1 MEESTLEN
9 CTAKNITE
17 EAASVLLPSKPPKP
31 KKPLSEK
38 QKAALI
44 RRKNKMYKRA
54 QRRREQLAKTGLE
67 VRAQKTHEEAASE
80 SYDFPDVCKKDEAKD
95 ILRDHR
101 NLSKGYIVDAAYALG
116 TIAAKRLRI
125 PANRFF
131 WTNGVLSTLESI
143 QTQNSLQLLP
153 SVEDAKAEN
162 EVFRN
167 QDQLALWD
175 FACSWREQEAKK
187 DHWGEGHKI
196 TFEEYQ
202 ALRALK
208 GDPCKLGN
216 TFLDRDF
223 EALHEEWQ
231 DFFPRICINAL
242 SENYSQREMKQVMSS
257 LAEIYDYLCMAFR
270 GSFKTTWMVSY
281 LLCWCCTFYD
291 IRILVASATT
301 PLSKDTVKSFRKH
314 FILENEDLT
323 LFQQIFAE
331 MNLYTKDDEGS
342 VLTYQCPCARLN
354 LAQATMFSVGLDSTV
369 AGRRA
374 DIILADDLSD
384 NSNSDTPELRA
395 TTQRKWELMTELREG
410 GNASFVFMLGTPYA
424 LGDLL
429 WTVINRNSINTTKSV
444 AVKLD
449 PCLELIDEGRRR
461 ELLDKPELWHQVQE
475 HEVKMRFPTQFGW
488 AQFKK
493 SLSNNELK
501 TVLQQKLLVFTSDGD
516 VIRLNF
522 EREQLDAAIVER
534 APNPDA
540 DIHQVLMTVDRAH
553 STKMTADR
561 SAISLTQFHK
571 NSIGQPAMCVL
582 HNRADRWPTSE
593 LAKQIVDTWVEYKP
607 YTIVIEKD
615 NAWQDLATSLQ
626 LECDRRNVTLNIY
639 WRPTT
644 QTPRAKIIRFKGL
657 EGLLGASPRRLTF
670 VRGPWIEDTFA
681 EFLWQDG
688 IRVSSTGKQK
698 DDRLDCIS
706 TASLFL
712 PGLITAE
719 EADKTQ
725 EDKEAEDRRAAMRA
739 QHEMIF
745 GGGTHSNVSSGRAW
759 REGMPTT
766 ESPPPDV
773 GENVTRGA
781 YGIPGLRGWKQP
793 APEPNKKLMSF
804 GDIQPKHF

>member
-1 MEESTLEN
+1 MEETKAEVMAVETSPAES
-9 CTAKNITE
+9 APESRK
-17 EAASVLLPSKPPKP
+17 AASK
-31 KKPLSEK
+31 
-38 QKAALI
+38 
-44 RRKNKMYKRA
+44 RKRNRLYKRA
-54 QRRREQLAKTGLE
+54 ERQRKRQA
-67 VRAQKTHEEAASE
+67 HEEAAAE
-80 SYDFPDVCKKDEAKD
+80 AYDCSDVCKKEEAKG
-95 ILRDHR
+95 ILRYRR

-116 TIAAKRLRI
+116 TIAAKGLKI
-125 PANRFF
+125 PANRFL
-131 WTNGVLSTLESI
+131 WTNGVLSALESI
-143 QTQNSLQLLP
+143 RMQSSQQLLP
-153 SVEDAKAEN
+153 SVQDAKAEN

-175 FACSWREQEAKK
+175 FACSWREQTAKQGR
-187 DHWGEGHKI
+187 WEEGHKI
-196 TFEEYQ
+196 SFEEYQ

-216 TFLDRDF
+216 VLLDRDF

-231 DFFPRICINAL
+231 EFFPRININAL
-242 SENYSQREMKQVMSS
+242 SENYSQREMKQVLSS

-281 LLCWCCTFYD
+281 LLCWCCAFYD
-291 IRILVASATT
+291 IRVLVASATT
-301 PLSKDTVKSFRKH
+301 PLSRDTVKAFRKH
-314 FILENEDLT
+314 FLVENEDLT

-331 MNLYTKDDEGS
+331 MNLYTKEDEGS
-342 VLTYQCPCARLN
+342 VQTYQNPCARLN

-449 PCLELIDEGRRR
+449 PCLELIDEARRR

-475 HEVKMRFPTQFGW
+475 HEVKMRFPTQFSW
-488 AQFKK
+488 AAFKK

-522 EREQLDAAIVER
+522 EREQLEAAIVEK

-540 DIHQVLMTVDRAH
+540 NIHQLLMAVDRAH
-553 STKMTADR
+553 STKSTADR
-561 SAISLTQFHK
+561 SAISITQFHN
-571 NSIGQPAMCVL
+571 NSIGQPSMCVL
-582 HNRADRWPTSE
+582 HSQADRWHTSE
-593 LAKQIVDTWVEYKP
+593 LAKQIVDTWIEYKP

-615 NAWQDLATSLQ
+615 NAWQDLAASLQ

-657 EGLLGASPRRLTF
+657 EGLLGATPRRLTF

-681 EFLWQDG
+681 EFEWQDG

-745 GGGTHSNVSSGRAW
+745 GSGTHSNVSSGRVW
-759 REGMPTT
+759 REGMPNT
-766 ESPPPDV
+766 ESPSVDV
-773 GENVTRGA
+773 GDSNVTRGPF
-781 YGIPGLRGWKQP
+781 GIPGLRNWNESSQT
-793 APEPNKKLMSF
+793 AAKKISF
-804 GDIQPKHF
+804 GDIQPKHS